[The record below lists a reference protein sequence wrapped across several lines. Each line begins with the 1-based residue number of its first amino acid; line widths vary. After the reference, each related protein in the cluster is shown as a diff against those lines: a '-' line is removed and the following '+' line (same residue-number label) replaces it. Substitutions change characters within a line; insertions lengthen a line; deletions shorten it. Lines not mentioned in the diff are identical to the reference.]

1 MNTHFTLLVGARA
14 ALLLQHF
21 GKEEDKAWIFPAD
34 GPVFYDTMAKAL
46 KERPAASL
54 RVIFDCKSLD
64 LRRETL
70 PPVDPMRRHK
80 IIKQQLSHHFPKS
93 LLRGSGSWREGASFQ
108 ALHAACSPEPQL
120 ELLLQ
125 HLHKLPSQV
134 EYLSFFAAE
143 WADHATEAH
152 VPLPRPWGI
161 AMILTE
167 ALGLRQIVLKD
178 GMPAFTRLHEEC
190 APSHGATILAPQ
202 IIEHLRSTRDYLP
215 RLEAGAPKDVPA
227 MLFVPS
233 CLESLSSNEQLRA
246 LDCRVAALKS
256 PHAALL
262 PPEWEADL
270 SWISQVAMQKLPLV
284 PLVPFWMKERATSNR
299 IRKIIAMLL
308 MGFGLAGIYIGSD
321 IMFGKKPAPPPPAP
335 VVEAPPVPLAKAP
348 ELKLE
353 ALIYN
358 GGEDWSVWV
367 SGQKFT
373 FAEPVIG
380 NLRVVHISGEGVTLR
395 WEEGG
400 QSKDYNLEAKDA
412 AGR

>member
-1 MNTHFTLLVGARA
+1 MHTHFTLLVGARA

-21 GKEEDKAWIFPAD
+21 GKEEDKAWIFPAS
-34 GPVFYDTMAKAL
+34 GPVFYDTMTKAL
-46 KERPAASL
+46 KERPAASV

-70 PPVDPMRRHK
+70 PPVDPVRRQK
-80 IIKQQLSHHFPKS
+80 IIQQQAAHHFPKS
-93 LLRGSGSWREGASFQ
+93 LLRGSGSWRDGAQLQ
-108 ALHAACSPEPQL
+108 ALHAACSNEPQL

-143 WADHATEAH
+143 WADHAAEAG
-152 VPLPRPWGI
+152 VELSKPWCVALI
-161 AMILTE
+161 LSEAM
-167 ALGLRQIVLKD
+167 GLRQIVLKD
-178 GMPAFTRLHEEC
+178 GKPAFTRLHEEC

-202 IIEHLRSTRDYLP
+202 IAEHLRSTRDYIP
-215 RLEAGAPKDVPA
+215 RLEAGAPKDAPA
-227 MLFVPS
+227 ILFVPAA
-233 CLESLSSNEQLRA
+233 LEALSHSEELRSLN
-246 LDCRVAALKS
+246 CRVAVLKS
-256 PHAALL
+256 PHAGLL

-270 SWISQVAMQKLPLV
+270 SWVSQVAMQKLPLV
-284 PLVPFWMKERATSNR
+284 PLMPFWMKERAYSNR
-299 IRKIIAMLL
+299 IRKFIALLL
-308 MGFGLAGIYIGSD
+308 MLFGLAGIYMGSD
-321 IMFGKKPAPPPPAP
+321 IMFGKKPAPPPTP
-335 VVEAPPVPLAKAP
+335 VVEAPPVPPPVAP

-358 GGEDWSVWV
+358 GSEDWSVWV

-373 FAEPVIG
+373 FAQPVIG
-380 NLRVVHISGEGVTLR
+380 NLRVVHISADGVTIR

-400 QSKDYNLEAKDA
+400 QSKDYSLEAREA